1 MANDAQHSGDWTVNR
16 HVHLWEI
23 DSDGR
28 GPNYYEANECDS
40 SSGVTWHDV
49 DPYASLANVIAMFPR
64 CTLTIHRA
72 LWLSDD
78 ATWGYTIH
86 RAVA

>member
-1 MANDAQHSGDWTVNR
+1 MNR

-23 DSDGR
+23 DADGR
-28 GPNYYEANECDS
+28 GANYYEANECDNR
-40 SSGVTWHDV
+40 GVTWHEV
-49 DPYASLANVIAMFPR
+49 DPCADLASVIAMFPD

-78 ATWGYTIH
+78 DTWGYTIH
-86 RAVA
+86 RAVGQ